1 MYNNIIQAPSFY
13 RVGLY
18 IRLSESDEGKSYE
31 SESESIT
38 NHRNLLMDYVKLAG
52 FTLVDEYVDDGFT
65 GTNFDRP
72 SFQRLLK
79 DIENGRI
86 NCVITKDLSR
96 LGRDYIQCGYY
107 VEEYFP
113 QKKIRYISILDQ
125 VDTFLES
132 ANNDI
137 APFKALFND
146 MTSKDTSK
154 KIRSILKN
162 KKEQGKFIGS
172 KPCYGYMRNPL
183 DKGHLIPD
191 PEVAPIVKRI
201 FKMAYSGTGVS
212 DIVSYLNDNKILSP
226 SMYKN
231 TKSSSRQKVNVW
243 TISSVNKLLKNRMY
257 TGDMVQNVQTKLS
270 YKSQKKVS
278 LEKAFWIIVENTH
291 EPLVSKTV
299 FEAIQNAPAR
309 IRTTQRDREKR
320 LLENLLVC
328 KECGNSLSVLY
339 RKNKGYKDGRYWSV
353 NCNKYARDPRRH
365 LCYPHFFPYDKLEEK
380 IMSVIRTTCQKYL
393 DNLNIKELSKKVLKN
408 REKEKNDRQ
417 KEKQK
422 LLDEIEELKR
432 KADAL
437 YDDKFNGIIS
447 VDTYTRL
454 TSQTESQIASLN
466 YRVYEIDNEE
476 NQIKEDTKEIAK
488 HEEQI
493 KSLLN
498 LDEPNR
504 ELIKTLVKNIYIDKD
519 RNIEIQ
525 YRFKVLDDIKTN
537 YEEIN

>member
-18 IRLSESDEGKSYE
+18 IRLSESDEDKNYE
-31 SESESIT
+31 SESESII
-38 NHRNLLMDYVKLAG
+38 NQRNLLMDYVKTCG

-107 VEEYFP
+107 VEQYFP

-125 VDTFLES
+125 IDTFLES

-154 KIRSILKN
+154 KIRSILRN
-162 KKEQGKFIGS
+162 KKQQGKFIGS
-172 KPCYGYMRNPL
+172 KPCYGYMRDPL

-191 PEVAPIVKRI
+191 PEVSSIVKNI
-201 FKMAYSGTGVS
+201 FKMAYSGIGVS

-231 TKSSSRQKVNVW
+231 IKSSSKQKVNVW

-278 LEKAFWIIVENTH
+278 LEKEFWIIVENTH
-291 EPLVSKTV
+291 EPLVSKVV
-299 FEAIQNAPAR
+299 FEPLQNAPSR
-309 IRTTQRDREKR
+309 IKNTRCNREKR

-339 RKNKGYKDGRYWSV
+339 RKNKNYKDGKYWSV

-380 IMSVIRTTCQKYL
+380 IMKVIKNTCQKYL
-393 DNLNIKELSKKVLKN
+393 DSLNIKELSKKMLLNKT
-408 REKEKNDRQ
+408 REK
-417 KEKQK
+417 KEKQRERQQ
-422 LLDEIEELKR
+422 LLNEIEELKR
-432 KADAL
+432 KSDAL
-437 YDDKFNGIIS
+437 YDDKFKGIIS
-447 VDTYTRL
+447 VDTYMRL
-454 TSQTESQIASLN
+454 TSQVEKQISSLN
-466 YRVYEIDNEE
+466 SRVYEIDNEE
-476 NQIKEDTKEIAK
+476 NQIKEDTKEISK
-488 HEEQI
+488 YEEQI

-498 LDEPNR
+498 LDNPNR

-525 YRFKVLDDIKTN
+525 YRFKVLDDVKTN
-537 YEEIN
+537 YIEIN